1 MHGISSDGC
10 MKLAFEMAIV
20 NNIPH
25 PNTWKEAKKAGRD
38 WYYGFRKRHPTVSL
52 RKAESCSLARAT
64 AFNKHNVDS
73 FFDKLK
79 SVYQR
84 YPNLADGTRVFN
96 LDETATT
103 TVHIPPKT
111 LAARGSK
118 QVCQRTSGERGVLVT
133 TCCIVNASGNS
144 LPPALVFPRVNFKDF
159 MLHGA
164 PTGSLGLATPSG
176 WMNADLFVE
185 VMKHFIKNSQSSKE
199 NPSLLIM
206 DNHESHL
213 SLQVVDMAK
222 EHGVTI
228 ITLPPHCSN
237 RMQPLD
243 VAVYKSFKT
252 YYNKAVDNWM
262 DLHPGKPVSIYE
274 IAGFVGIAHKR
285 ALTPT
290 NIISGFK
297 TTGIYPLDDQ
307 VFSDDCFL
315 SSAVTDRPLEN
326 RPPKE
331 LEKQRATLKD
341 KECFQTPEQ
350 FKGYP
355 KAQPRKTNSSGTGRQ
370 PGRSMI
376 ATDTPEKT
384 ILAQKRS
391 RQTKGKDDAMKAKR
405 RLLETTC
412 STPEGK
418 IGEEEFPCLVCAEL
432 YQDPPS
438 EDWIQCTTCKRWAH
452 EACCDTSGEHFI
464 CDICRV

>member
-1 MHGISSDGC
+1 M
-10 MKLAFEMAIV
+10 
-20 NNIPH
+20 
-25 PNTWKEAKKAGRD
+25 
-38 WYYGFRKRHPTVSL
+38 
-52 RKAESCSLARAT
+52 
-64 AFNKHNVDS
+64 
-73 FFDKLK
+73 
-79 SVYQR
+79 
-84 YPNLADGTRVFN
+84 
-96 LDETATT
+96 
-103 TVHIPPKT
+103 
-111 LAARGSK
+111 
-118 QVCQRTSGERGVLVT
+118 
-133 TCCIVNASGNS
+133 
-144 LPPALVFPRVNFKDF
+144 
-159 MLHGA
+159 
-164 PTGSLGLATPSG
+164 
-176 WMNADLFVE
+176 
-185 VMKHFIKNSQSSKE
+185 
-199 NPSLLIM
+199 
-206 DNHESHL
+206 
-213 SLQVVDMAK
+213 
-222 EHGVTI
+222 
-228 ITLPPHCSN
+228 
-237 RMQPLD
+237 
-243 VAVYKSFKT
+243 
-252 YYNKAVDNWM
+252 
-262 DLHPGKPVSIYE
+262 
-274 IAGFVGIAHKR
+274 GIAHKR

-418 IGEEEFPCLVCAEL
+418 SEKRNFLAWFVLSYIKILPQRTGYSARPASDGLMRPVATLVENTLFVTFVEFDSSNSV
-432 YQDPPS
+432 S
-438 EDWIQCTTCKRWAH
+438 HI
-452 EACCDTSGEHFI
+452 I
-464 CDICRV
+464 C